1 MYENSEEKYYIPI
14 CKETGC
20 DGVLSIKLNEK
31 DFTVDYECHKNK
43 NHNGQKIF
51 FKTFERFYLKEK
63 MFLICS
69 LCGISLENDIIYN
82 CKTCENKF
90 CSNCFTF
97 DLHITKSINN
107 LSQISKRCKK
117 HNRELDSY
125 CIECDKKLCVHCIK
139 NNDEE
144 SNSHK
149 NHTIK
154 YIYDVI
160 LSNNQIK
167 SIKNKIKKKSDYINN
182 LIRSIDEIERKLI
195 SKINY
200 LKQTLK
206 NEVDLLTKIYLNYNQ
221 YFYNYFYYSNFI
233 NFLNEFDD
241 SINNVFLK
249 KFNDLET
256 IEEKIENLM
265 NVIIYKEKTSVED
278 KDYFL
283 EKMPQVESGIF
294 SKINDTF
301 FFNFSDQTYTAEL
314 QRYKKE
320 ENDIYYLPRSR
331 IKMKSKIESVSVS
344 TKSNRIYAC
353 LSYRKIIKIF
363 EYNLQKKAMKLCE
376 EEINDEDNQSNQ
388 SIRFNKCIELI
399 DDYVATSDSN
409 NICIWKKDS
418 HSLLY
423 SNIKKMYLNE
433 EINDL
438 LLIDDNYFISSSSDE
453 KIINFFNMENM
464 EIEKILCD
472 IDSINSN
479 NCLFLLKDYVI
490 IDCIEGIAILYTKTK
505 ELVQYIKNFCRYKKG
520 KTIYTGNNNNI
531 YIFDR
536 RFSNFN
542 IINMKF
548 FEGSFIPIKEYKNI
562 KIKNNYFITNY
573 RDCQMICINKDDII
587 IYDKENVFILKEEE
601 KRNENESEYSNI
613 KESSSDEEESSLSS

>member
-1 MYENSEEKYYIPI
+1 M
-14 CKETGC
+14 
-20 DGVLSIKLNEK
+20 
-31 DFTVDYECHKNK
+31 
-43 NHNGQKIF
+43 
-51 FKTFERFYLKEK
+51 
-63 MFLICS
+63 
-69 LCGISLENDIIYN
+69 
-82 CKTCENKF
+82 
-90 CSNCFTF
+90 
-97 DLHITKSINN
+97 
-107 LSQISKRCKK
+107 
-117 HNRELDSY
+117 
-125 CIECDKKLCVHCIK
+125 
-139 NNDEE
+139 
-144 SNSHK
+144 
-149 NHTIK
+149 
-154 YIYDVI
+154 
-160 LSNNQIK
+160 
-167 SIKNKIKKKSDYINN
+167 
-182 LIRSIDEIERKLI
+182 
-195 SKINY
+195 
-200 LKQTLK
+200 
-206 NEVDLLTKIYLNYNQ
+206 
-221 YFYNYFYYSNFI
+221 
-233 NFLNEFDD
+233 NEFDD

-399 DDYVATSDSN
+399 DDYLATSDSN

-438 LLIDDNYFISSSSDE
+438 LLIDNNYFISSSSDE

-548 FEGSFIPIKEYKNI
+548 FEGYFITIKEYKNI

-573 RDCQMICINKDDII
+573 RDYQMICINKDDII

>member
-1 MYENSEEKYYIPI
+1 M
-14 CKETGC
+14 
-20 DGVLSIKLNEK
+20 
-31 DFTVDYECHKNK
+31 
-43 NHNGQKIF
+43 
-51 FKTFERFYLKEK
+51 
-63 MFLICS
+63 
-69 LCGISLENDIIYN
+69 
-82 CKTCENKF
+82 
-90 CSNCFTF
+90 
-97 DLHITKSINN
+97 
-107 LSQISKRCKK
+107 QISKRCKK
-117 HNRELDSY
+117 HNRGLDSY
-125 CIECDKKLCVHCIK
+125 CIECDKKLCVYCIK
-139 NNDEE
+139 NDDEV

-154 YIYDVI
+154 YIFDVI

-167 SIKNKIKKKSDYINN
+167 SLKNKIKKKSDYINN

-195 SKINY
+195 SKIKY

-206 NEVDLLTKIYLNYNQ
+206 NEIDLLAKIYLNYNQ

-294 SKINDTF
+294 SKINDIF

-331 IKMKSKIESVSVS
+331 IKMKSKIESVSIS

-363 EYNLQKKAMKLCE
+363 EYNLQKKAMKLCD
-376 EEINDEDNQSNQ
+376 EEINDEDNQSNL

-399 DDYVATSDSN
+399 DDYVTTSDSN

-438 LLIDDNYFISSSSDE
+438 LLIDNNYFISSSSDE

-479 NCLFLLKDYVI
+479 SCLFLLKDYVI

-505 ELVQYIKNFCRYKKG
+505 ELFQLGRIFLNF
-520 KTIYTGNNNNI
+520 
-531 YIFDR
+531 
-536 RFSNFN
+536 
-542 IINMKF
+542 
-548 FEGSFIPIKEYKNI
+548 
-562 KIKNNYFITNY
+562 
-573 RDCQMICINKDDII
+573 
-587 IYDKENVFILKEEE
+587 
-601 KRNENESEYSNI
+601 
-613 KESSSDEEESSLSS
+613 